1 MERLAVGVLDASVNS
16 LPMSGAMAQDPTLLE
31 RAQRG
36 DVDAVAEIYDRHH
49 GPLCAFARRLL
60 GNDAA
65 AEDLVHDVFLV
76 LPEVLRRAD
85 PSGSLRRFLMAVAA
99 NRAKHHFRAKCRYE
113 KMAGRLAHEHI
124 ADVENP
130 EQQTSRRA
138 LAARLARA
146 LDVLSFEQRVA
157 FVLCEIEDHGSRDA
171 AAILGIPEGTVRTR
185 LFSARRALRKHF
197 SSEEMR

>member
-1 MERLAVGVLDASVNS
+1 VGVLDASVDS
-16 LPMSGAMAQDPTLLE
+16 LPMSGATAQDPSLLE

-36 DVDAVAEIYDRHH
+36 DVAAVAEIYDRHH

-60 GNDAA
+60 GSDAA

-85 PSGSLRRFLMAVAA
+85 PGGSLRRFLMAVAA
-99 NRAKHHFRAKCRYE
+99 NRAKHHFRARSRFE
-113 KMAGRLAHEHI
+113 KMADRLAHERVP
-124 ADVENP
+124 DVENP

-138 LAARLARA
+138 LAARLSRA

-157 FVLCEIEDHGSRDA
+157 FVLCEIEGRGSPEA
-171 AAILGIPEGTVRTR
+171 AAILGIPESTVRTR
-185 LFSARRALRKHF
+185 LFGARRALRKHLT
-197 SSEEMR
+197 SEELR